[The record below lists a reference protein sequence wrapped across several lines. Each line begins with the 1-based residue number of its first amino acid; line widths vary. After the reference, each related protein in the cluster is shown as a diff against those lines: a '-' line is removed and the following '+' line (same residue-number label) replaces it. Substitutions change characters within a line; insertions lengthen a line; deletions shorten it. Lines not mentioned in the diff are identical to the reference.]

1 MEEKRRRGEPL
12 DSYLPDAMIAATAVH
27 HGLAIVT
34 RNVGEFRHTGAKT
47 VNLWSDSPG

>member
-12 DSYLPDAMIAATAVH
+12 DGYLPDAMLAGMAVC

-34 RNVGEFRHTGAKT
+34 RNERDFRNIGVEAINPWVDAHR
-47 VNLWSDSPG
+47 